1 MLIPVSPCHAIATCN
16 NTVGSYY
23 AEVAILY
30 NTIIQLHISFL
41 QIYSTRQPEYN
52 EQSYSDLYIIY
63 VDKVLLWLVSLSPN
77 MLMSIY
83 LYVTQYHFN

>member
-1 MLIPVSPCHAIATCN
+1 M
-16 NTVGSYY
+16 GSYY
-23 AEVAILY
+23 GGCNFY